1 MPENVQ
7 AAPGVPAA
15 AQEEDVV
22 EVLAEAGEK
31 VRVKR
36 RTLLLR

>member
-1 MPENVQ
+1 MLQDVP
-7 AAPGVPAA
+7 AAPEVPAA

-22 EVLAEAGEK
+22 EVLVEAGEK

>member
-1 MPENVQ
+1 MPENVP
-7 AAPGVPAA
+7 AAPEIPAA

-22 EVLAEAGEK
+22 EVLAEVGKK